1 MTRQLLDTVEKRL
14 DPAHT
19 AVMVIDMQNDFCA
32 EQGYVERVVGKDV
45 SACRAVVPAIM
56 DLVAAARERRIPV
69 LWIKANYDPDRLP
82 EGMLTKQREKSAEIC
97 CGTGSWGHDFYG
109 VTAATGEPV
118 IEKSCYSAFVGTD
131 VEKQLRQRGIRTLV
145 FAGVQTNV
153 CVDSSLRDAVCRGF
167 YAVLASDCVASHTPP
182 LHEAT
187 LNNVRFL
194 FGDVIDRAVIKGAW
208 TVKAKQGPENRQ
220 KIV

>member
-1 MTRQLLDTVEKRL
+1 MTKQLLDNIEKRL
-14 DPAHT
+14 DPAHA

-32 EQGYVERVVGKDV
+32 EKGYVERVVGKDV

-56 DLVAAARERRIPV
+56 DLVAAARRPGVPV
-69 LWIKANYDPDRLP
+69 FWIKANYDPDRLP
-82 EGMLTKQREKSAEIC
+82 EGMLAKQREKSAEIC

-109 VTAATGEPV
+109 VTAVPGEPV
-118 IEKSCYSAFVGTD
+118 IEKSCYSAFIGTD
-131 VEKQLRQRGIRTLV
+131 AEEQLRTRGIRTVV

-153 CVDSSLRDAVCRGF
+153 CVETSLRDAVCRGF
-167 YAVLASDCVASHTPP
+167 YAVLASDCVASHTKP

-194 FGDVIDRAVIKGAW
+194 FGDVIDRAAILDIWNKKV
-208 TVKAKQGPENRQ
+208 VS
-220 KIV
+220 

>member
-1 MTRQLLDTVEKRL
+1 MMTRQLLDTVEKRL

-56 DLVAAARERRIPV
+56 DLVAAARARRIPV
-69 LWIKANYDPDRLP
+69 FWIKANYDPDRLP

-109 VTAATGEPV
+109 VVAAAGEPV

-194 FGDVIDRAVIKGAW
+194 FGDVIDRAAIKGAW
-208 TVKAKQGPENRQ
+208 TVKAKQGA
-220 KIV
+220 

>member
-1 MTRQLLDTVEKRL
+1 MMTRQLLDTVEKRL

-109 VTAATGEPV
+109 VMAADGEPV

-208 TVKAKQGPENRQ
+208 TVKAKQGA
-220 KIV
+220 

>member
-1 MTRQLLDTVEKRL
+1 MARQLLDTVEKRL

-32 EQGYVERVVGKDV
+32 EKGYVERVVGKDV

-56 DLVAAARERRIPV
+56 DLVATARGRGVPV
-69 LWIKANYDPDRLP
+69 FWIKANYDPDRLP
-82 EGMLTKQREKSAEIC
+82 EGMLVKQREKSTEIC

-109 VTAATGEPV
+109 VTAADGEPV

-131 VEKQLRQRGIRTLV
+131 VETQLRQRGIRTLV

-153 CVDSSLRDAVCRGF
+153 CVESSLRDAVCRGF
-167 YAVLASDCVASHTPP
+167 HAVLASDCVASHTLP

-194 FGDVIDRAVIKGAW
+194 FGDVLDRAAIMAAW
-208 TVKAKQGPENRQ
+208 PVKARGAAS
-220 KIV
+220 

>member
-56 DLVAAARERRIPV
+56 DLVTAARERRIPV

-109 VTAATGEPV
+109 VAAADGEAV
-118 IEKSCYSAFVGTD
+118 IEKSCYSAFIGTD

-194 FGDVIDRAVIKGAW
+194 FGDVIDRAAIKGAW
-208 TVKAKQGPENRQ
+208 TVKAKQGA
-220 KIV
+220 

>member
-1 MTRQLLDTVEKRL
+1 MMTRHLLDTVEKRL

-19 AVMVIDMQNDFCA
+19 AIMVIDMQNDFCA
-32 EQGYVERVVGKDV
+32 EQGYVERVVGKET

-56 DLVAAARERRIPV
+56 DLVTAARGRGIPV
-69 LWIKANYDPDRLP
+69 FWIKANYDLDRLP
-82 EGMLTKQREKSAEIC
+82 EGMLVKQREKSAEIC

-109 VTAATGEPV
+109 VTAADGEPV

-131 VEKQLRQRGIRTLV
+131 VEGELRGRGIRTIV

-153 CVDSSLRDAVCRGF
+153 CVESSLRDAVCRGF
-167 YAVLASDCVASHTPP
+167 YSVLVSDCVASHTPP

-194 FGDVIDRAVIKGAW
+194 MGDVIDRTAIKGVWA
-208 TVKAKQGPENRQ
+208 ARPPRAAP
-220 KIV
+220 

>member
-1 MTRQLLDTVEKRL
+1 MAKRLLDTAEKRL

-32 EQGYVERVVGKDV
+32 EKGYVERVVGKDT

-56 DLVAAARERRIPV
+56 ELVEAARDRGVPV
-69 LWIKANYDPDRLP
+69 FWIKANYDPDRLP
-82 EGMLTKQREKSAEIC
+82 EAMLVKQREKSAEIC
-97 CGTGSWGHDFYG
+97 CGTGSWGNDFYG
-109 VTAATGEPV
+109 VVAAEGEPV

-167 YAVLASDCVASHTPP
+167 YAVLAGDCVASHTPP

-194 FGDVIDRAVIKGAW
+194 FGDVLDRTAIMAAW
-208 TVKAKQGPENRQ
+208 PVKARGAAS
-220 KIV
+220 

>member
-1 MTRQLLDTVEKRL
+1 MTRQLLDSVEKRL

-109 VTAATGEPV
+109 VRAADGEPV

-153 CVDSSLRDAVCRGF
+153 CVESSLRDAVCRGF

-194 FGDVIDRAVIKGAW
+194 FGDVIDRAAIKGAW
-208 TVKAKQGPENRQ
+208 MVKAKQGA
-220 KIV
+220 

>member
-32 EQGYVERVVGKDV
+32 EKGYVETGGGQGRLRLPRRGARDHG
-45 SACRAVVPAIM
+45 SRRGGARAPHPRALDQGELRSGPAAGGHA
-56 DLVAAARERRIPV
+56 DQAAREEHRDLLRHRKLGPRLLRRDGRP
-69 LWIKANYDPDRLP
+69 
-82 EGMLTKQREKSAEIC
+82 
-97 CGTGSWGHDFYG
+97 
-109 VTAATGEPV
+109 TGEPV
-118 IEKSCYSAFVGTD
+118 IEKSCYSAFVGTE
-131 VEKQLRQRGIRTLV
+131 VEKELRQRGIRTLV

-194 FGDVIDRAVIKGAW
+194 FGDVIDRAAIKGAW
-208 TVKAKQGPENRQ
+208 TVEAKQGAT
-220 KIV
+220 